1 MPTTYHLALEEEWRA
16 AAAEDDYAPTT
27 YGREGFVHCTDG
39 ADELIATANRH
50 YRAHPGL
57 FVVLEVDLAR
67 VGAPVRYEDGRRIY
81 PHVYGRLPHA
91 AIVAELAI
99 LRGED
104 GTFLSLGDA
113 SRP

>member
-1 MPTTYHLALEEEWRA
+1 MSTTFHLALAEEWAGA
-16 AAAEDDYAPTT
+16 AGEKTYAPAAFD
-27 YGREGFVHCTDG
+27 RERFVHCTDG

-50 YRAHPGL
+50 YRDHPGP

-67 VGAPVRYEDGRRIY
+67 VVAPVRYEDDRRIY
-81 PHVYGRLPHA
+81 PHIYGRLPRT

-99 LRGED
+99 TRSDD
-104 GTFLSLGDA
+104 GTFLGFGDA